1 VSGKP
6 DLHDPDLEALLSA
19 YLDGELSAKERQTVE
34 AHLAGCSRCRELLAD
49 LQRVKDLVA
58 ALPLES
64 PPRPVILPRRPVRR
78 LAELAALAAVLAG
91 LFLIGADL
99 LLPRPAPQPMTPAA
113 QLAPAQPSG
122 SAERTATRAE
132 PSVSPG
138 GRLSG
143 VRVPALVGAGLAVA
157 GTAAFVAV
165 RFGRGRVGLLVG
177 LMGLAGGLLG
187 GCGGP
192 GGQSAEPPV
201 PPGAER
207 IVAAVRAD
215 AARRSGQDPGR
226 VRLVSVE
233 AVDWPD
239 TSLGCPE
246 QGKFYAQVITP
257 GYRVVVR
264 AGSTD
269 YEYHTDRAG
278 NFVLCVRGQPSAR

>member
-1 VSGKP
+1 MTGKP

-34 AHLAGCSRCRELLAD
+34 LHLASCNRCRELLAD
-49 LQRVKDLVA
+49 LERVKYLVA

-78 LAELAALAAVLAG
+78 LVELAALAAVLAG
-91 LFLIGADL
+91 LFLIGADA
-99 LLPRPAPQPMTPAA
+99 LLPQPAPQPMTPAA

-122 SAERTATRAE
+122 SAERTVTRPE
-132 PSVSPG
+132 PA
-138 GRLSG
+138 LSSGNQPTG
-143 VRVPALVGAGLAVA
+143 VRVPALIGAGLAVS
-157 GTAAFVAV
+157 GTAAFLAV
-165 RFGRGRVGLLVG
+165 RFGRVGLLLG
-177 LMGLAGGLLG
+177 LVGLAGGLLG
-187 GCGGP
+187 GCAGTG

-201 PPGAER
+201 PPEAER

-215 AARRSGQDPGR
+215 AARRLGQDPAR
-226 VRLVSVE
+226 VRVVSLE

-264 AGSTD
+264 AGNTD

-278 NFVLCVRGQPSAR
+278 NFVLCIRGQPSAR